1 MPCCVFARAPQGISP
16 SRPSEQTTEHGS
28 NAMSQRVMLIDLNPG
43 RAALLEQA
51 LRDNGCDVVARV
63 STHEDL
69 LVRLDEVRPD
79 VIIIDMESP
88 DRDTLESLRSISRDQ
103 PRPIVMFA
111 EKSDS
116 GTIEEA
122 VRAGVSA
129 YVVDGMSASRMRPII
144 DVAIARFREYQ
155 ALRQELEETKTKLA
169 DRKDVDK
176 AKGILMQRKGIG
188 EDEAYSALRKM
199 AMDRNIKIG
208 DAARTLIAA
217 AELLGE

>member
-1 MPCCVFARAPQGISP
+1 
-16 SRPSEQTTEHGS
+16 
-28 NAMSQRVMLIDLNPG
+28 MSQRVMLIDLNPG

-51 LRDNGCDVVARV
+51 LRDNGCDVVARL

-129 YVVDGMSASRMRPII
+129 YVVDGMSGSRMRPII

>member
-1 MPCCVFARAPQGISP
+1 
-16 SRPSEQTTEHGS
+16 
-28 NAMSQRVMLIDLNPG
+28 
-43 RAALLEQA
+43 LEQA
-51 LRDNGCDVVARV
+51 LRDNGCDVVARL

-111 EKSDS
+111 EQSDS

-129 YVVDGMSASRMRPII
+129 YVVDGMSGSRMRPII

-188 EDEAYSALRKM
+188 EDEAYAALRKM

-208 DAARTLIAA
+208 EAARTLIAA
-217 AELLGE
+217 AELLGG

>member
-1 MPCCVFARAPQGISP
+1 MQASAAVRALD
-16 SRPSEQTTEHGS
+16 EHTMEHRHGV
-28 NAMSQRVMLIDLNPG
+28 MTQRVMLIDLNPG

-63 STHEDL
+63 SSHEDL
-69 LVRLDEVRPD
+69 LLKLDQVRPD

-116 GTIEEA
+116 DTIREA
-122 VRAGVSA
+122 VGAGVSA
-129 YVVDGMSASRMRPII
+129 YVVDGMSPSRLRPIL

-176 AKGILMQRKGIG
+176 AKGILMQRKGMG
-188 EDEAYSALRKM
+188 EDEAYAALRKM

-217 AELLGE
+217 AELLGD